1 METSMMGNTM
11 MGGTTRWPHAPG
23 GLPSSYDETFHRS
36 DEDEPVFGRG
46 TMKRNSQQYVEQA
59 AGHAAGV
66 RLTARHAAGGD
77 GAGHAASAYPPHAGS
92 AYPAPSAYAVG
103 GKENAYRAAPGSKAA
118 PLQSPRYGSN
128 LAPPR
133 SPRYT
138 NSLGSSLAATSQQQP
153 PPGHGSHLN
162 HNLAARRA
170 PPPSGAPPSGL
181 ISSRGGRTGLSA
193 PEPAAGQQRPT
204 GKWSIND
211 DQMHQPWGKVLRN
224 IAQPR

>member
-1 METSMMGNTM
+1 
-11 MGGTTRWPHAPG
+11 
-23 GLPSSYDETFHRS
+23 
-36 DEDEPVFGRG
+36 
-46 TMKRNSQQYVEQA
+46 MKRTSQQYVEQA

-77 GAGHAASAYPPHAGS
+77 TSGHAVSAYPAHAGS

-138 NSLGSSLAATSQQQP
+138 SSLATLTRTRTLTLTLPLPLPLPLPLTLTLTLTRYTSSLGTP
-153 PPGHGSHLN
+153 NPNPTPSVIRTLT
-162 HNLAARRA
+162 LA
-170 PPPSGAPPSGL
+170 
-181 ISSRGGRTGLSA
+181 
-193 PEPAAGQQRPT
+193 
-204 GKWSIND
+204 
-211 DQMHQPWGKVLRN
+211 
-224 IAQPR
+224 

>member
-1 METSMMGNTM
+1 
-11 MGGTTRWPHAPG
+11 
-23 GLPSSYDETFHRS
+23 
-36 DEDEPVFGRG
+36 
-46 TMKRNSQQYVEQA
+46 MKRNSQQYVEQA

-77 GAGHAASAYPPHAGS
+77 TSGHAVSAYPPHAGS

-138 NSLGSSLAATSQQQP
+138 SSLGSSLAATSQQP

-181 ISSRGGRTGLSA
+181 ISARDGRTGLSA
-193 PEPAAGQQRPT
+193 PEPAAGQLRPT